1 MKGSGIGLEGA
12 MADSAPRPRIAH
24 LSHLVVRAAA
34 FVLLLTL
41 GACGSTGQASQ
52 SATTVTPTLATYAS
66 PTPLPVDC
74 PNAGQPAIGP
84 GAHLRLI
91 PTSGPVGT
99 VVTVEAS
106 GLQAGCHL
114 LLGLVVGPSLAET
127 GGTPIAAPT
136 QADEAIQWIAVASD
150 GTVHTAFCVCAA
162 LPTYTVGNA
171 SYTSVTPVAGQSN
184 AGAYGPRPGDY
195 FFITVAG
202 AGIPNPPPLYSKF
215 TVIS

>member
-1 MKGSGIGLEGA
+1 
-12 MADSAPRPRIAH
+12 MADSTPRPRIAH

-34 FVLLLTL
+34 FVLLLAL

-52 SATTVTPTLATYAS
+52 SATTFTPTLATSTS

-74 PNAGQPAIGP
+74 PDAGQPAIGP
-84 GAHLRLI
+84 DAHLRLN

-99 VVTVEAS
+99 AVTVEAS

-127 GGTPIAAPT
+127 GGTPIAAPR

-150 GTVHTAFCVCAA
+150 GTVHTTFCVCAA
-162 LPTYTVGNA
+162 LPTYTVGDVGDS

-184 AGAYGPRPGDY
+184 VGAYGPRPGDY

-215 TVIS
+215 TVMP